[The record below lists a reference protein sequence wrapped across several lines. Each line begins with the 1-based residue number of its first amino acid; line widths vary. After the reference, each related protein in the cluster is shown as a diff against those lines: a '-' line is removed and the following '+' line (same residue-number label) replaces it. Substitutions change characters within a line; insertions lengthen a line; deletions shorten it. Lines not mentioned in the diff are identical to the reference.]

1 MMAKN
6 MDRLTK
12 NFTAASHPTMG
23 ATQLICRR
31 EVVSAYIAIVTL
43 SNVLSQILSAIT
55 TSDPAYRYRSGNI
68 NIFHLSMTCSN
79 CRSGTT
85 SLCVKVNAFYLL
97 FVLAE
102 YT

>member
-31 EVVSAYIAIVTL
+31 EAVSAYISIITL
-43 SNVLSQILSAIT
+43 SNMLSQILSAIT

-68 NIFHLSMTCSN
+68 NIFTVSPTLSDFF
-79 CRSGTT
+79 
-85 SLCVKVNAFYLL
+85 VKL
-97 FVLAE
+97 
-102 YT
+102 

>member
-12 NFTAASHPTMG
+12 NFTASLHPTMG

-31 EVVSAYIAIVTL
+31 EAVSAYIAIVTL

-68 NIFHLSMTCSN
+68 NIFTVSPTLSVFF
-79 CRSGTT
+79 
-85 SLCVKVNAFYLL
+85 VKLRGL
-97 FVLAE
+97 VLSPLPHGRFGGAC
-102 YT
+102 T